1 MASIFFDI
9 DGTLIDRYGVVEQS
23 TIKAVDRL
31 KENGHAVYIN
41 SGRTKVYIHN
51 KELLEMP
58 FDGMLCGCGTN
69 LFLHGEELFCRNIE
83 RDLLYHMVEAFN
95 RFDLPMIIEG
105 RDWLYMDHEKIGRD
119 PYGES
124 VFQKIRQHAQP
135 IAGNEHIE
143 ASKFSVVT
151 QYIEPELADQIMDE
165 FRDLFTIA
173 NHDYHVM
180 ELTPKDCSK
189 AIAMLE
195 ICRHTGVSREETFA
209 FGDGANDVE
218 MLKAAGTGIVMGNGR
233 KPAKDVADY
242 ITDDIHEDGIWNA
255 LSHFGLI

>member
-9 DGTLIDRYGVVEQS
+9 DGTLIDRYGVVEES
-23 TIKAVDRL
+23 TMRAVDKL

-41 SGRTKVYIHN
+41 SGRTKVYI
-51 KELLEMP
+51 
-58 FDGMLCGCGTN
+58 
-69 LFLHGEELFCRNIE
+69 GEELFCRNIE
-83 RDLLYHMVEAFN
+83 KDLLYHMVEAFD
-95 RFDLPMIIEG
+95 RYDLPMIIEG

-135 IAGNEHIE
+135 ITGNDQIE

-151 QYIEPELADQIMDE
+151 QYVEPALADQIMDE
-165 FRDLFTIA
+165 FREGFTVA

-189 AIAMLE
+189 AIAMQE
-195 ICRHTGVSREETFA
+195 VCRQTGVAREDTFA

-218 MLKAAGTGIVMGNGR
+218 MLQAAGTGIVMGNGR

-242 ITDDIHEDGIWNA
+242 ITDDIHENGIWNA
-255 LSHFGLI
+255 LKNFGLI

>member
-1 MASIFFDI
+1 MASVFFDI
-9 DGTLIDRYGVVEQS
+9 DGTLIDRYGTVEAS
-23 TIKAVDRL
+23 TIRAVEKL
-31 KENGHAVYIN
+31 KENGHSAYIN

-69 LFLHGEELFCRNIE
+69 LFLHGKELFCRNIE
-83 RDLLYHMVEAFN
+83 KEKLYHMVDVFN
-95 RFDLPMIIEG
+95 RYDLPMIIEG
-105 RDWLYMDHEKIGRD
+105 RDWLYMDREQISRD
-119 PYGES
+119 PYGER
-124 VFQKIRQHAQP
+124 VFQTVRKLSRP
-135 IAGNEHIE
+135 IAGNDNIV

-151 QYIEPELADQIMDE
+151 QYITPELADQIMDE
-165 FRDLFTIA
+165 FRDTFTVA

-189 AIAMLE
+189 ALAVKE
-195 ICRHTGVSREETFA
+195 ICQRTGVPREDTYA

-218 MLKAAGTGIVMGNGR
+218 MLAFVGTGIAMGNAR
-233 KPAKDVADY
+233 KPALEIADY

-255 LSHFGLI
+255 LRHFELI